1 MIKRFL
7 PKEDKF
13 FHLFD
18 EISLHL
24 VQSCQELVGGL
35 KNSSTI
41 EERACKIRE
50 IEATADTV
58 THKTL
63 ERLHD
68 TFITPF
74 DRHDI
79 LSLIQGLD
87 DIIDLVHAASER
99 LVIYDLTRVPHIT
112 LQLAEKAMEV
122 VVQVQKAVSGLRH
135 LKKPDDLRSICS
147 EIHRL
152 ENESDVLFRT
162 SIAKLFREEN
172 DMKALISLKDI
183 NEILEAIADRCEDLA
198 SIIESIILEYT

>member
-18 EISLHL
+18 EISVHL
-24 VQSCQELVGGL
+24 VHACQELVESL
-35 KNSSTI
+35 KNPATI
-41 EERACKIRE
+41 EERASKIRE
-50 IEATADTV
+50 IESTADDV
-58 THKTL
+58 THTTL

-87 DIIDLVHAASER
+87 DVIDLIHAGSER
-99 LVIYDLTRVPHIT
+99 LVIYHLTQVPPIT
-112 LQLAEKAMEV
+112 LQLAEKSLEV
-122 VVQVQKAVSGLRH
+122 VLQVQKAVAGLNH
-135 LKKPDDLRSICS
+135 LKKADSLRGICA

-172 DMKALISLKDI
+172 DMKALISLK
-183 NEILEAIADRCEDLA
+183 EHQ
-198 SIIESIILEYT
+198 